1 MKNLNKLGLL
11 IVTALVITGCS
22 NPKSSSEY
30 KSLKSEVDG
39 LQAEVDSLQSKVDS
53 ANILGTK
60 LEDLKAERIILRNNL
75 STLLSVPSRKNAAI
89 SKFALPA
96 CKTFT
101 NANMDLRAKYDD
113 TSSDAYK
120 NELKTIIGERDYQW
134 SSLRSTFDEYPE
146 AINQYI
152 TALDFSKCYKSN
164 YSKWLKDKCETFD
177 RLLLKKDTDSF
188 IGKCLKGTVKI
199 AQADSATGTCAFQ
212 GYISGDY
219 DVRAQFGTTLDT
231 ATHAISTDCS
241 DSAKK
246 LTEGRFVE
254 FWGFVLGSYTYT
266 TTNNG
271 SQTVPAFKI
280 VATR

>member
-1 MKNLNKLGLL
+1 MKYFKKFGLL
-11 IVTALVITGCS
+11 TVAALAITGCS

-30 KSLKSEVDG
+30 KTLKSEVERI
-39 LQAEVDSLQSKVDS
+39 QTEVESLQSKVDS

-60 LEDLKAERIILRNNL
+60 LEDLKAERIVLMNNF
-75 STLLSVPSRKNAAI
+75 STLLSVPSRKSAAI

-96 CKTFT
+96 CKTFN
-101 NANMDLRAKYDD
+101 NAYMDFLAKYDD
-113 TSSDAYK
+113 FSSDPYE
-120 NELKTIIGERDYQW
+120 NELETIIGKRDYVW
-134 SSLRSTFDEYPE
+134 SSLRSTSDEYPE
-146 AINQYI
+146 ALNQYI
-152 TALDFSKCYKSN
+152 TALDFSKCYQSN
-164 YSKWLKDKCETFD
+164 FSNWLKEKCETFD

-199 AQADSATGTCAFQ
+199 AQADSATGKCAFQ

-219 DVRAQFGTTLDT
+219 DVRAQFGATVDT
-231 ATHAISTDCS
+231 STHAASTNCS

-246 LTEGRFVE
+246 LTEGKFVE

-280 VATR
+280 IAER